1 MSDLPQKEP
10 EYKIIFTP
18 LIYLKWL
25 IAIGFLGVTIVTG
38 YIIYMLHDLPDIKML
53 QQLRKTQKVVILD
66 HRDAVLA
73 TYGDVHGKYIEYSQI
88 PVNLRNAVI
97 ATEDQRFFA
106 HFGVDIWG
114 IIRAA
119 FVNFKA
125 GRTVQGGSTIT
136 QQLAKIVFLSSEKTL
151 KRKIQEAALA
161 IQLEQRYSKQEIL
174 SIYLNRVYLGA
185 GIYGIDAAAKYYFGK
200 NIRDLN
206 LYECAIIAGLLK
218 APSKYSP
225 TNDVNV
231 AGARAYQILLNMLEE
246 GYITKAQLKE
256 AESNPVQIDTSMLGK
271 MRHHYF
277 TDWIYEQAENYIN
290 GEDRDMIVKTT
301 LNLAIQKEAEAVFKK
316 YMDKIHEERKVE
328 QGAVVVMT
336 LDGKVLAM
344 IGGRNYTL
352 SPFNRATSAH
362 RPTGSTFKV
371 FVYATAMETERT
383 PEDVVIDEPI
393 SYDGWAPRNFNRNF
407 LGPISLR
414 LAFAKSINT
423 ISVKLA
429 DELGIKKVIAKAHE
443 LGIQSQ
449 LDPNLSLALG
459 TASLT
464 LLEMTSAYSSIIND
478 GLATDPHAIEYI
490 RDSQTGEFIY
500 VRPFYAPKRVL
511 TESAT
516 LKMYDLLSHAVE
528 AGTAKGAKNKSVKII
543 AKTGTSQDFRD
554 AWFLGATNRF
564 SVGVWLGNDDYSPTK
579 FVSGGTY
586 PTLIG
591 RDILLKLPQKPV
603 ENARTT
609 QAQ

>member
-25 IAIGFLGVTIVTG
+25 IAIGFFGVTIVTG
-38 YIIYMLHDLPDIKML
+38 YIMYMLHDLPDIKML

-66 HRDAVLA
+66 HKDAVLA
-73 TYGDVHGKYIEYSQI
+73 TYGDVHGKYIEYPQI

-97 ATEDQRFFA
+97 ATEDQRFFE

-136 QQLAKIVFLSSEKTL
+136 QQLAKIVFLSSERTL

-161 IQLEQRYSKQEIL
+161 IQLEQKYSKQEIL

-225 TNDVNV
+225 TNDVNI

-246 GYITKAQLKE
+246 GYITKAQLRE
-256 AESNPVQIDTSMLGK
+256 AENSPVQIDTSMLGK

-301 LNLAIQKEAEAVFKK
+301 LNLAIQKEAEAVFKE

-344 IGGRNYTL
+344 IGGRNYAL

-383 PEDVVIDEPI
+383 PEDIVIDEPV
-393 SYDGWAPRNFNRNF
+393 SYEGWAPRNFNRNF

-449 LDPNLSLALG
+449 LEPNLSLALG

-500 VRPFYAPKRVL
+500 VRPFYSPKRVL
-511 TESAT
+511 SESAT
-516 LKMYDLLSHAVE
+516 LKMHDLLSHAVE
-528 AGTAKGAKNKSVKII
+528 AGTAKGAKNKAVKII

-554 AWFLGATNRF
+554 AWFLGSTNLF
-564 SVGVWLGNDDYSPTK
+564 TVGVWLGNDDYSPTR